1 MKWHTTIN
9 IDKSSPNKVVME
21 VDTNASSSWYSGHF
35 PDDPVLPGIAQIAM
49 AFEAVKHLR
58 GEDVKVTEVKKIRF
72 KQIIRPNDRLLITV
86 SPGKGHAYKFSILL
100 KGELA
105 CNGIL
110 SVEHAD

>member
-1 MKWHTTIN
+1 MKWHTTVN
-9 IDKSSPNKVVME
+9 IDKSSPDKITME
-21 VDTNASSSWYSGHF
+21 VEINDGSPWFSGHF

-58 GEDVKVTEVKKIRF
+58 GGDAKITEVKKIRF
-72 KQIIRPNDRLLITV
+72 KQIIKPNDRVTINV
-86 SPGKGHAYKFSILL
+86 SPTKGNTYKFRILS

-110 SVEHAD
+110 SVK